1 MPTYPHKSIWS
12 YLMPTFLRAL
22 WEHKKREEEEQQMRE
37 LQEAREYS
45 MNRIFGRLD
54 QTKQLLYALAK

>member
-1 MPTYPHKSIWS
+1 MPTY
-12 YLMPTFLRAL
+12 FRAL
-22 WEHKKREEEEQQMRE
+22 WEHKKREEEEQQLRE

-54 QTKQLLYALAK
+54 LRVMN